1 MRVTTLNFSTT
12 LQEPTGQQV
21 VDLLNQKL
29 ATETDR
35 QNLFF
40 AAVCSDIE
48 GVSDP
53 QDWSFEERCLV
64 LGQYIATYNTNG
76 SPDFCIGADGK
87 YRYSQYLL
95 DESPS
100 TVVDAPAFELANRYL
115 RFRPLTGRMIG
126 VLEGQCG
133 HRAEWVV
140 GIIAAMSQFLDEDP
154 DHESTIACEQRIN
167 KRIKWIYTLSASD
180 LNNLIGCWEH
190 AKILLSQ
197 YFDWHIQ
204 DQGAVVLPKEV
215 GLPPTRFCTLDAFP
229 ATLIYA
235 LGESTLWSDLA
246 VTQDQEW
253 SSTDFGNAP
262 DSDQANQ
269 DTSVNQAD
277 QDVTTEGAA

>member
-35 QNLFF
+35 QNMFF
-40 AAVCSDIE
+40 AAVCSQTE

-76 SPDFCIGADGK
+76 NPDFAIGVEGK
-87 YRYSQYLL
+87 YRYSKYLL

-100 TVVDAPAFELANRYL
+100 AGVEAPVFELAGQYM
-115 RFRPLTGRMIG
+115 RFRPLTGRMMG
-126 VLEGQCG
+126 VLEGQCRN
-133 HRAEWVV
+133 RAEWVI
-140 GIIAAMSQFLDEDP
+140 GIVAAMSQFIDKDP
-154 DHESTIACEQRIN
+154 YGESTQACEQRIN
-167 KRIKWIYTLSASD
+167 KRMQWILALPASD
-180 LNNLIGCWEH
+180 LNHLIGHWEYARSLMRH
-190 AKILLSQ
+190 
-197 YFDWHIQ
+197 YFDWQIQ

-229 ATLIYA
+229 ATLVYA

-246 VTQDQEW
+246 VSQDQEW
-253 SSTDFGNAP
+253 CSTDLGNAP
-262 DSDQANQ
+262 DGDQADQ
-269 DTSVNQAD
+269 DAPAAQAD
-277 QDVTTEGAA
+277 QDVTTEGVA